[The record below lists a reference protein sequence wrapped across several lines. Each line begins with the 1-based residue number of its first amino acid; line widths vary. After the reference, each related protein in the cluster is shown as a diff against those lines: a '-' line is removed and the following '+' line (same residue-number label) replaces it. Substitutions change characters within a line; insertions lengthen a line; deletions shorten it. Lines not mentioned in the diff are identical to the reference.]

1 MKTKLI
7 VNPASGQETAIGH
20 LPAINARLRED
31 GDVDIVLTTG
41 EGDGVE
47 AGRRAALEGYDRVFV
62 AGGDGTLNEVLNG
75 LAQVDGALATIIL
88 AVVPLGTGNDF
99 ATAIGVPQSPD
110 DAVDALLGGAVVPVD
125 VGRVNDRCFLNISA
139 GGFIADVSD
148 AVNPQLK
155 TVLGKLAYLVG
166 GAQVLL
172 DYEPVS
178 ARVVNG
184 ADATDASLLAFAV
197 CNSRLIGGGR
207 LIAPHAVHRRRL
219 AGRLPDPRDAGAGV
233 RGAAAP
239 RVERRSRRRRSRRV
253 FPHPGASSS
262 SSIGR
267 SGSTPTARCSRPTRC
282 RYDVLPGA
290 ARVLMPRAAATT
302 PESSGVRRA
311 ALRQWR
317 LGRRHRPQVPAAA
330 ALAVVGD
337 PPPIRRPRELF
348 RRRILQHA
356 LHDAALDVEQPGAV
370 AVAPGT

>member
-1 MKTKLI
+1 MRIKLI

-20 LPAINARLRED
+20 LPAINARLREA

-75 LAQVDGALATIIL
+75 LAQVDGALGAVVL

-99 ATAIGVPQSPD
+99 ATAIGVPASPE
-110 DAVDALLGGAVVPVD
+110 DAVDALLGGAVAPVD

-155 TVLGKLAYLVG
+155 TVLGKLAYLIG

-178 ARVVNG
+178 ARVAN
-184 ADATDASLLAFAV
+184 AATVTKASLLAFAV

-207 LIAPHAVHRRRL
+207 LIAPHAIVDDGWLDVCLIHAMPTL
-219 AGRLPDPRDAGAGV
+219 EFVALL
-233 RGAAAP
+233 
-239 RVERRSRRRRSRRV
+239 RRV
-253 FPHPGASSS
+253 SSGDHVDDDRVTYFRTQALELAFDRTVR
-262 SSIGR
+262 INTDGQVLEAD
-267 SGSTPTARCSRPTRC
+267 GC
-282 RYDVLPGA
+282 RYEVLPGA
-290 ARVLMPRAAATT
+290 ARVLLPRT
-302 PESSGVRRA
+302 PAE
-311 ALRQWR
+311 
-317 LGRRHRPQVPAAA
+317 
-330 ALAVVGD
+330 
-337 PPPIRRPRELF
+337 PP
-348 RRRILQHA
+348 
-356 LHDAALDVEQPGAV
+356 G
-370 AVAPGT
+370 G

>member
-7 VNPASGQETAIGH
+7 VNPASGQETAIDH

-31 GDVDIVLTTG
+31 GDVDVVLTAG

-75 LAQVDGALATIIL
+75 LAHVEGALAAITL

-99 ATAIGVPQSPD
+99 ATAIGVPESPD
-110 DAVDALLGGAVVPVD
+110 HAIDALLGGAVVPVD

-166 GAQVLL
+166 GARVLL
-172 DYEPVS
+172 DYEPLAATVT
-178 ARVVNG
+178 NG
-184 ADATDASLLAFAV
+184 ADASDASLLAFAV

-207 LIAPHAVHRRRL
+207 LIAPHAVIDDGWLDVCLIHAMPALEFVALLSRVSSGDHVDDDRVAYFRTQAL
-219 AGRLPDPRDAGAGV
+219 ELVFDRAIRINTDGQVLE
-233 RGAAAP
+233 AA
-239 RVERRSRRRRSRRV
+239 
-253 FPHPGASSS
+253 
-262 SSIGR
+262 
-267 SGSTPTARCSRPTRC
+267 RC

-290 ARVLMPRAAATT
+290 ARVLMPRTRTT
-302 PESSGVRRA
+302 PESSGV
-311 ALRQWR
+311 
-317 LGRRHRPQVPAAA
+317 
-330 ALAVVGD
+330 
-337 PPPIRRPRELF
+337 
-348 RRRILQHA
+348 
-356 LHDAALDVEQPGAV
+356 VER
-370 AVAPGT
+370 